1 MYCSCRVFQCRVR
14 LIVRFAKTTVAVKLI
29 SDSLFV
35 KSLIQSEVRSEILH
49 LAICIFSFHCCS
61 IFIGSDLIPRNE
73 TRAPESATRTP
84 VSGSRARSSAFWNP
98 DWNLKTDHKK
108 LCLRERRVASNE
120 NKWQSDFGQFRD
132 QCFLSLHWS
141 QSRCH
146 VPFVYFGQS
155 TSFHNQKL
163 DVSWPHSWEKMCL
176 VWCTWWHCVSGVRQF
191 WQESISAKKM
201 QKWRK
206 KWEVKKTFV
215 WKKKKNAEK
224 ESCSKLWA
232 VLRNNAWGGWGRGK
246 VHRETKMTS
255 CPLRQKQKGPAPA
268 AVISWRQRACA
279 SERKSLVLSQ
289 NQNAWTSGGRNDIL
303 AKFPWIQSS
312 PFYTNFLLLPSDEVA
327 QPREESVSIAV

>member
-14 LIVRFAKTTVAVKLI
+14 LIVRFAKTTEAVKLI

-215 WKKKKNAEK
+215 WKKKKK
-224 ESCSKLWA
+224 WWKRKLLKTVSCA
-232 VLRNNAWGGWGRGK
+232 
-246 VHRETKMTS
+246 
-255 CPLRQKQKGPAPA
+255 
-268 AVISWRQRACA
+268 
-279 SERKSLVLSQ
+279 
-289 NQNAWTSGGRNDIL
+289 
-303 AKFPWIQSS
+303 
-312 PFYTNFLLLPSDEVA
+312 
-327 QPREESVSIAV
+327 